1 MGMMPPMTATG
12 SIFQIMMRYS
22 QAVGACDVVVTPTE
36 NGRGRIAMDTTPA
49 TALLIAMGTDRR
61 AEPDDTLPG
70 EVPGVPAPTAGRMVR
85 RGWVGDILLAQGQR
99 LGSRIWLLERAK
111 HDEHTRALAAS
122 YTAEAVAAVADYHAM
137 TVNTGAIWDNNS
149 RLRVTAQ
156 VGDVVVGSPVGMV

>member
-1 MGMMPPMTATG
+1 MTAI
-12 SIFQIMMRYS
+12 SSLSQIMMRYAS
-22 QAVGACDVVVTPTE
+22 AIGACDVVVVPTA
-36 NGRGRIAMDTTPA
+36 NGRGRIAVDTTPA

-70 EVPGVPAPTAGRMVR
+70 EVPGLPAQTAGLMVR

-111 HDEHTRALAAS
+111 HDEHTRALAAA
-122 YTAEAVAAVADYHAM
+122 YAAEAVAAIGDYHGI

-156 VGDVVVGSPVGMV
+156 VGDVVVGSPVGLA

>member
-1 MGMMPPMTATG
+1 
-12 SIFQIMMRYS
+12 
-22 QAVGACDVVVTPTE
+22 
-36 NGRGRIAMDTTPA
+36 
-49 TALLIAMGTDRR
+49 
-61 AEPDDTLPG
+61 
-70 EVPGVPAPTAGRMVR
+70 
-85 RGWVGDILLAQGQR
+85 
-99 LGSRIWLLERAK
+99 LERAK